1 MNSKKYFMF
10 RYAVS
15 YAITVFVKSIQVLFA
30 NHVKRDQKK
39 NPIQNKYITD
49 MYIHYFF
56 IFHLQALLFFK
67 NITII
72 NYNVCD
78 LIFQLKI

>member
-39 NPIQNKYITD
+39 NPIQNKY
-49 MYIHYFF
+49 
-56 IFHLQALLFFK
+56 
-67 NITII
+67 N
-72 NYNVCD
+72 
-78 LIFQLKI
+78 

>member
-1 MNSKKYFMF
+1 MNPKKYFMF

-30 NHVKRDQKK
+30 NHVKWDQKK

-49 MYIHYFF
+49 MYIHYYFYF
-56 IFHLQALLFFK
+56 SSPSIIIF
-67 NITII
+67 
-72 NYNVCD
+72 
-78 LIFQLKI
+78 

>member
-49 MYIHYFF
+49 MYYIHYFF
-56 IFHLQALLFFK
+56 YFSSPSIIIF
-67 NITII
+67 
-72 NYNVCD
+72 
-78 LIFQLKI
+78 